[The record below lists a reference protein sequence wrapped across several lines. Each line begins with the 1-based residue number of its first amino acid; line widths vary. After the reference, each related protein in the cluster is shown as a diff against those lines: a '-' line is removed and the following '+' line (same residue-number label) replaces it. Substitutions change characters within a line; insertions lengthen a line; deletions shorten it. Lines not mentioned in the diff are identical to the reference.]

1 MRAIIILSLLVS
13 CNAPHNSLNVG
24 KSIYMQNCIKCHGA
38 NPNYA
43 GSLGPDLVST
53 PRDVLKSKVV
63 DGTYPEDYEPKRKSK
78 LMPKF
83 PQLSENIE
91 ALHLYIQSFKGV
103 K

>member
-1 MRAIIILSLLVS
+1 MKRLLILSLLMS
-13 CNAPHNSLNVG
+13 CNAPYTSLSVG
-24 KSIYMQNCIKCHGA
+24 KSIYMQNCIKCHGS

-53 PRDVLKSKVV
+53 PIDVLKSKVV
-63 DGTYPEDYEPKRKSK
+63 DGTYPEYYEPKRKSK

-83 PQLSENIE
+83 PKLSRDVES
-91 ALHLYIQSFKGV
+91 LHLYIESFKGV